1 MVDEKMT
8 FIKLNVQQSIWSKL
22 SQLKSN
28 HRIANAYLF
37 SGSRGSGKEAIA
49 LKFATYVNCTA
60 VDGPCGECASCRRF
74 RFLQH
79 EHLKLIVPMPREVKS
94 SGNADVA
101 ALLDE
106 SRLRQKIHFIKSLCQ
121 KPTRFQSVILGN
133 YRETCTLNQ
142 YKLVAR

>member
-1 MVDEKMT
+1 MT

-22 SQLKSN
+22 SQLKRN

-37 SGSRGSGKEAIA
+37 SGSKGSGKEAIA
-49 LKFATYVNCTA
+49 LKFAAYINCTV

-74 RFLQH
+74 KLLQH

-101 ALLDE
+101 ALLL
-106 SRLRQKIHFIKSLCQ
+106 SLIHISE
-121 KPTRFQSVILGN
+121 PTRP
-133 YRETCTLNQ
+133 Y
-142 YKLVAR
+142 